1 MRRAALENVECKK
14 RVREAGDDREDGKVK
29 REKG

>member
-14 RVREAGDDREDGKVK
+14 REREAGDEGEDGKVK
-29 REKG
+29 RERA